1 MPSDALPVG
10 SQQCRIP
17 KSFYYPTKPYELSE
31 LASDLVLLARYLLK
45 PGGRLVFFLP
55 TVTEEYQEVDIPI
68 CAGMEVVANSVQD
81 FGKWARRVRPLLISP
96 PPPNQAV
103 SMPTVSRDWTR
114 LTSITLLQLITI
126 CKTSDDDFP
135 APTFE
140 ATQRMA
146 ELAAAPS
153 NAGHRDFREK
163 YFAKF
168 SVERYKKNIEALHQ
182 AS

>member
-1 MPSDALPVG
+1 M
-10 SQQCRIP
+10 
-17 KSFYYPTKPYELSE
+17 
-31 LASDLVLLARYLLK
+31 
-45 PGGRLVFFLP
+45 FFLP
-55 TVTEEYQEVDIPI
+55 TVTEEYQGVDIPI
-68 CAGMEVVANSVQD
+68 CAGMDVVANSVQD
-81 FGKWARRVRPLLISP
+81 FGKWARRVRPLLISSP
-96 PPPNQAV
+96 LHAV
-103 SMPTVSRDWTR
+103 SIPTVSRDWTP
-114 LTSITLLQLITI
+114 LTSIPLLQLITM

-168 SVERYKKNIEALHQ
+168 SVERYKKNIEALYQ